1 MKDTHQKPKLEG
13 IIVKEYLDKF
23 PICALASLAR
33 KIYKDNPLVFNN
45 VEQIRSL
52 LRYYTGSLGNKG
64 RKSIEKSGNY
74 TIHTNNYGIP
84 NSENIVKEPYKIPTR
99 NDKVLVISDLHMPY
113 HDVEAIE
120 TALNFGLR
128 KEVNTIIIN
137 GDLFDFYKLSRFE
150 KDLRKRDIG
159 YEIECGKI
167 FLKRLREL
175 FPEALI
181 VYYLGNHDLWYK
193 RFLYSKA
200 PELLGI
206 AEVELNFIL
215 GLKELNIVYLDNNR
229 GITLGDLN
237 IRHGHE
243 FFGSGGVHPART
255 YYLKAKANILVS
267 HVHRTSFFQAN
278 DIKRKIHGGWSIG
291 CLSDL
296 SPDYNINSEY
306 NHGCAYIET
315 QKDGSFVVENKMI
328 IHKRL
333 L

>member
-1 MKDTHQKPKLEG
+1 MANNTRLEG
-13 IIVKEYLDKF
+13 TIVKEYLEKF
-23 PICALASLAR
+23 PNGSLASLSR
-33 KIYKDNPLVFNN
+33 KIYKDNKAVFRDS
-45 VEQIRSL
+45 EQIRNL
-52 LRYYTGSLGNKG
+52 LRYYTGANG
-64 RKSIEKSGNY
+64 KSCKKIAQKAGSIIVRENSW
-74 TIHTNNYGIP
+74 GIP
-84 NSENIVKEPYKIPTR
+84 KTETISKEPYKIPVK

-113 HDVEAIE
+113 HDEDAIE
-120 TALNFGLR
+120 TALKYGLR

-150 KDLRKRDIG
+150 KDPRKRDFA

-167 FLKRLREL
+167 FLRRLREL
-175 FPEALI
+175 FPDALI

-193 RFLYSKA
+193 RFLYAKA
-200 PELLGI
+200 PELLGL
-206 AEVELNFIL
+206 AEVELNYIL
-215 GLKELNIVYLDNNR
+215 GVNELGIVYLDNSR

-243 FFGSGGVHPART
+243 FFGAGGVHPART
-255 YYLKAKANILVS
+255 YYLKAKANILVG

-278 DIKRKIHGGWSIG
+278 DIKRKIHGGWSTG

-315 QKDGSFVVENKMI
+315 QRDGSFVVENKMI
-328 IHKRL
+328 LNKKL

>member
-1 MKDTHQKPKLEG
+1 MTKSRLEG
-13 IIVKEYLDKF
+13 NIVKEYLEKF
-23 PICALASLAR
+23 PNGSKSSLAR
-33 KIYKDNPLVFNN
+33 KIYNDNKEVFNS
-45 VEQIRSL
+45 VEQVRDSI
-52 LRYYTGSLGNKG
+52 RYYTGSRGKTALK
-64 RKSIEKSGNY
+64 KADKSGSL
-74 TIHTNNYGIP
+74 IP
-84 NSENIVKEPYKIPTR
+84 RNKFGLPKSEVVKKEPYKVPTR
-99 NDKVLVISDLHMPY
+99 NNKVLVISDLHIPY
-113 HDVEAIE
+113 HDEEALE
-120 TALNFGLR
+120 TAIKFGLE

-137 GDLFDFYKLSRFE
+137 GDLLDCYKLSRFE
-150 KDLRKRDIG
+150 KDPRKRDIS
-159 YEIECGKI
+159 YEIECAKM

-181 VYYLGNHDLWYK
+181 IYYLGNHDLWYK
-193 RFLYSKA
+193 RYLYAKA

-206 AEVELNFIL
+206 PEVELNHIL
-215 GLKELNIVYLDNNR
+215 GLKELEIVYLDNSR

-243 FFGSGGVHPART
+243 FFGSGGVYPART
-255 YYLKAKANILVS
+255 YYLKAKANILVG
-267 HVHRTSFFQAN
+267 HVHRTSFFQSN
-278 DIKRKIHGGWSIG
+278 DIKRKIHGGWSTG

-328 IHKRL
+328 IGNKL

>member
-1 MKDTHQKPKLEG
+1 MATNTKLEG
-13 IIVKEYLDKF
+13 IIVKEYLEKY
-23 PICALASLAR
+23 PNGSLASLSR
-33 KIYKDNPLVFNN
+33 KIYKDNKAVFKDS
-45 VEQIRSL
+45 EQIRSL
-52 LRYYTGSLGNKG
+52 LRYYTGALGKVNK
-64 RKSIEKSGNY
+64 KIVEKSG
-74 TIHTNNYGIP
+74 TIVVRENNWGIP
-84 NSENIVKEPYKIPTR
+84 KTESVSKEPYKIPTR
-99 NDKVLVISDLHMPY
+99 NNKVLVISDLHIPY
-113 HDVEAIE
+113 HNEEAIE
-120 TALNFGLR
+120 TALKFGLR

-150 KDLRKRDIG
+150 KDPRKRDFA

-167 FLKRLREL
+167 FLKRLRDL

-193 RFLYSKA
+193 RYLYAKA
-200 PELLGI
+200 PELLGL
-206 AEVELNFIL
+206 AEIELNYIL
-215 GLKELNIVYLDNNR
+215 GLKELGIVYLDNSR

-243 FFGSGGVHPART
+243 FFGAGGVHPART
-255 YYLKAKANILVS
+255 YYLKAKANILVG

-278 DIKRKIHGGWSIG
+278 DIKRKIHGGWSTG

-328 IHKRL
+328 INNKL